1 MSLAVVGCGR
11 IGVIGVRTRD
21 VLALGAAGVTAAAA
35 WAAWSNGAIQTTSY
49 ELLVDRLPRALD
61 GLRIAHISDLHNA
74 ELGRGNERLI
84 KRICR
89 ARPDL
94 IVVTGDLIDS
104 RRTRIDVGVH
114 LAARAAREAPTYY
127 VPGNHEARL
136 QEYPQIVGSLER
148 AGVVVLENGAVPF
161 ERDGGQLILLGL
173 MDPTFH
179 RPYPHGA
186 TPRIIDEQLARVLAT
201 AGIDCSDATAPCT
214 VLLTHR
220 PELLDVYAAH
230 GVDVA
235 FAGHAHGGPGAAAGC
250 GGAVRSEPGV
260 LPGHHG
266 GRAHK
271 RAHAAG
277 GESRPGSERG
287 AASREQ
293 PTRARGGNAVLR
305 ACRRVSKWVAGVG
318 CICKAG
324 ACAAFKGNETGRI
337 RA

>member
-1 MSLAVVGCGR
+1 MAVVGCGR

-49 ELLVDRLPRALD
+49 ELVVDRLPRALD

-74 ELGRGNERLI
+74 ELGRGNGRLI

-104 RRTRIDVGVH
+104 RRTRIDAGVH

-136 QEYPQIVGSLER
+136 QEYPQIASSLER

-173 MDPTFH
+173 MDPAFQ
-179 RPYPHGA
+179 RPYPRGA

-201 AGIDCSDATAPCT
+201 AGIDCDDAAAPCT

-235 FAGHAHGGPGAAAGC
+235 FAGHAHGGQ
-250 GGAVRSEPGV
+250 VRLPGV
-260 LPGHHG
+260 
-266 GRAHK
+266 
-271 RAHAAG
+271 
-277 GESRPGSERG
+277 G
-287 AASREQ
+287 ALFAPSQ
-293 PTRARGGNAVLR
+293 GFFPAIT
-305 ACRRVSKWVAGVG
+305 AGVHTSG
-318 CICKAG
+318 RTQLVVSRGLGPSVVPLRVNNRPELVVATLRCRP
-324 ACAAFKGNETGRI
+324 AAV
-337 RA
+337 